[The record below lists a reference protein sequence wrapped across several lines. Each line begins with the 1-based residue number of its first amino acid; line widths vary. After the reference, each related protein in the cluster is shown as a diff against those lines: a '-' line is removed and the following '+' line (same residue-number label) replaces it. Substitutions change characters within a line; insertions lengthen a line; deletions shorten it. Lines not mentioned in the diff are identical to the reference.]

1 MILEEILL
9 VIYSISLPAGLSN
22 EEAALIDPLSE
33 VGIIGDDPIGLLQL
47 SKLRGAKN
55 YNSWKIS
62 ARIKKAKSIEQTT

>member
-1 MILEEILL
+1 ML
-9 VIYSISLPAGLSN
+9 YKWFFSN
-22 EEAALIDPLSE
+22 GQENCESE
-33 VGIIGDDPIGLLQL
+33 VGIIGDDPIGLLEL